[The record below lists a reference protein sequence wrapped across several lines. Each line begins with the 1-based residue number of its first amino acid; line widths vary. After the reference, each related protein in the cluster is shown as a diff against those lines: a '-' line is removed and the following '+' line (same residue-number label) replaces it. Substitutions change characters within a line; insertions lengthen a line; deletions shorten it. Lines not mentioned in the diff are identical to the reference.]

1 MCGGSG
7 VFLLPQAKAALAD
20 AFVTGDIKYHDFFE
34 ADGKLLMVD
43 AGHYETEQFTKEL
56 MADIIQKKIPK
67 FAALI
72 SEVNTNAVSYF
83 QNK

>member
-1 MCGGSG
+1 
-7 VFLLPQAKAALAD
+7 
-20 AFVTGDIKYHDFFE
+20 
-34 ADGKLLMVD
+34 MVD